1 MLIIVSG
8 VSGVGKNTIIKKLIE
23 RRDNLKYFKSATTR
37 ARREGENNYL
47 YLSKDEF
54 LKRKANNEFFETEDV
69 HGDHYGT
76 LNKDL
81 DMIIS
86 DSKNDYIKDIDVNG
100 NAKIRKHFDGKAKA
114 VSIFLEAP
122 DEVLYNRLIDR
133 GESIERAKIRLSR
146 GGMERARKNDY
157 DIVIEN
163 IDMNK
168 TIEII
173 EKFLKE
179 SR

>member
-23 RRDNLKYFKSATTR
+23 RRNNLKYFKSATTR

-54 LKRKANNEFFETEDV
+54 LKRKANDEFFETEEV
-69 HGDHYGT
+69 HGDYYGT

-86 DSKNDYIKDIDVNG
+86 DTHNDYIKDIDVNG
-100 NAKIRKHFDGKAKA
+100 NAKIREYFNGRARA

-122 DEVLYNRLIDR
+122 DEVLYTRLIDR
-133 GESIERAKIRLSR
+133 GESEERARVRLSR
-146 GGMERARKNDY
+146 GGMERARKEDY
-157 DIVIEN
+157 DLVIEN
-163 IDMNK
+163 LDMEK
-168 TIEII
+168 TIKVI